1 MNSATTAREDVQ
13 RVSVETINDWKR
25 IKSGFSAAAFAALDQ
40 VLETCGDSVDKNAL
54 IPHIDQFIQKTFEI
68 ARANVRVNGRNL
80 DEVPEAEEDSETF
93 DEGLDR
99 RIWSLSEQCMQWDVD
114 ISKKRRERPLE
125 VERLM
130 SDLLSRL
137 DEDEPVEEETDL
149 EVMEEALIPPH
160 LDDLATKTNDTCE
173 ELHHVVPI
181 QSQRF
186 ETLLNTQNELRK
198 SKII

>member
-1 MNSATTAREDVQ
+1 MF
-13 RVSVETINDWKR
+13 NDWRR

>member
-1 MNSATTAREDVQ
+1 MNSAAAAREEVQ
-13 RVSVETINDWKR
+13 RVSIDTVSDWKR
-25 IKSGFSAAAFAALDQ
+25 IRSNFSSAAFDALDEI
-40 VLETCGDSVDKNAL
+40 LETSDSSIDKDTL
-54 IPHIDQFIQKTFEI
+54 LPHIDQFIQRTFEI

-80 DEVPEAEEDSETF
+80 DEIPEAEEDSETF

-114 ISKKRRERPLE
+114 VSKKRRERPLE

-130 SDLLSRL
+130 KDLLSRSN
-137 DEDEPVEEETDL
+137 EDEA
-149 EVMEEALIPPH
+149 MEEDTEVDINEGALIPPH
-160 LDDLATKTNDTCE
+160 LDSLAVETNNTCE

-181 QSQRF
+181 HSQRL

-198 SKII
+198 SKIL